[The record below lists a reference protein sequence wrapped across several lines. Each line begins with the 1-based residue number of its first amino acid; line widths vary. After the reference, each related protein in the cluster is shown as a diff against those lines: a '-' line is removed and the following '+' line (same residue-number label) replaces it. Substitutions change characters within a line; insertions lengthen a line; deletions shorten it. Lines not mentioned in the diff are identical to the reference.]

1 MTLLNQSKLGTKGLA
16 AIPRLCQHAAKN
28 GVSTRMAQALAAT
41 PTPTP
46 TPMPV
51 TTLGRLL
58 ESTLGRPVRI
68 SSIMAVTP
76 LADYLSVVV
85 PEDLLSGPQY

>member
-28 GVSTRMAQALAAT
+28 GVSTRMAQAIAAT
-41 PTPTP
+41 STP

-85 PEDLLSGPQY
+85 PEDLLAGPQY

>member
-1 MTLLNQSKLGTKGLA
+1 MTLLNHSKLGTKGLA
-16 AIPRLCQHAAKN
+16 AISRLCQHAAKN
-28 GVSTRMAQALAAT
+28 GVSTRMAQAIAAT
-41 PTPTP
+41 PMP

-58 ESTLGRPVRI
+58 ESTLARPVRI

-85 PEDLLSGPQY
+85 PEDILSGPQY

>member
-46 TPMPV
+46 TPV

-58 ESTLGRPVRI
+58 ESTLARPVRI

-85 PEDLLSGPQY
+85 PGDLLAGPQY